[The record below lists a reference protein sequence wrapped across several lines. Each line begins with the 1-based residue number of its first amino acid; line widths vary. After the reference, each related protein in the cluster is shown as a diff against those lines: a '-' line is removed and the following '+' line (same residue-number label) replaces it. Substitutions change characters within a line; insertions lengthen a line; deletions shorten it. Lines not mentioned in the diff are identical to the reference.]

1 MNGLLTVH
9 VGAGGVALLS
19 GAAALAARKGGRLHT
34 LAGSTFVAAM
44 YTMAGMGF
52 VLAAAKAAWPT
63 AAVATITLYL
73 VATGSR
79 AARRRE
85 AEAGH
90 FELAGLLVIVFC
102 MAAQATFAL
111 FALAAP
117 DGQYRYVPYQALII
131 FAALSAFAAMLD
143 LGFLRRKTLSARQRI
158 GRHLWRIAAA
168 MLIATTSFFQGQQ
181 QHFPEAWRDSPVWNV
196 PPLAV
201 LVVLLFWAVRNRL
214 RPARGAAVV
223 EDASAVRIGAS

>member
-73 VATGSR
+73 
-79 AARRRE
+79 
-85 AEAGH
+85 
-90 FELAGLLVIVFC
+90 
-102 MAAQATFAL
+102 
-111 FALAAP
+111 
-117 DGQYRYVPYQALII
+117 
-131 FAALSAFAAMLD
+131 AALPHAIPW
-143 LGFLRRKTLSARQRI
+143 RRDRA
-158 GRHLWRIAAA
+158 
-168 MLIATTSFFQGQQ
+168 
-181 QHFPEAWRDSPVWNV
+181 
-196 PPLAV
+196 
-201 LVVLLFWAVRNRL
+201 
-214 RPARGAAVV
+214 
-223 EDASAVRIGAS
+223 